1 MSVKYG
7 ILKKVNVDHIRKTI
21 NCFQWEKSF
30 RYMNVNDMVHLFNRT
45 IKNILHDSIP
55 HEIITC
61 DDRDPSWIDNSIKR
75 LIRDKNGAHKPLK
88 EVITTVSTIKI
99 FIAFRIYKVFPLKR
113 LRKDITLLYR
123 KN

>member
-1 MSVKYG
+1 
-7 ILKKVNVDHIRKTI
+7 
-21 NCFQWEKSF
+21 
-30 RYMNVNDMVHLFNRT
+30 MVHLFNRT

-55 HEIITC
+55 HKIITC